1 MRRRDI
7 VGLSLL
13 VPGFGPVF
21 AAFVALGDRV
31 FPTADVARSN
41 EMAHALVYFLGPEGD
56 SPAELALVLGWIA
69 IGVAGLLLVAAGYRL
84 ITTDV
89 ADEPPLR
96 PVDVPGTWHRFD
108 V

>member
-7 VGLSLL
+7 IGLSLL
-13 VPGFGPVF
+13 VPGVLPLS
-21 AAFVALGDRV
+21 AAFLALGNRI

-41 EMAHALVYFLGPEGD
+41 EMAHGLVYFLGPEGD
-56 SPAELALVLGWIA
+56 SPAELALVLGWMA
-69 IGVAGLLLVAAGYRL
+69 IGVVGLALAAAGYRL
-84 ITTDV
+84 VTTDV